1 MVNLLLWRDNEVYG
15 HGAALREYCGRKGT
29 ILGHVQHGWNPGTG
43 WELVGRELLRRHS
56 RRIVWGDRQLRR
68 SSELGIKTRAAI
80 GAPWLYSQINRQP
93 GLVEK
98 PIKPSYVFFPM
109 HGTDKHPLADKV
121 SSIREAQEISGE
133 NQLSVCLFWRDLQD
147 LNNPFIREA
156 KERGISLVTAGN
168 PNSLQFLDNLYS
180 ILASNTD
187 FITNRVSTSLFYAA
201 HLGLN
206 IHLTTS
212 IPLIVGEDSMDS
224 RLAEIVESISAS
236 SASSSEL
243 KIISDYELG
252 VKHIKAPEELAQ
264 ILGLSFP
271 SNLAKYPM
279 LGVSAISRI
288 ARRLGVE

>member
-1 MVNLLLWRDNEVYG
+1 
-15 HGAALREYCGRKGT
+15 
-29 ILGHVQHGWNPGTG
+29 
-43 WELVGRELLRRHS
+43 
-56 RRIVWGDRQLRR
+56 
-68 SSELGIKTRAAI
+68 
-80 GAPWLYSQINRQP
+80 
-93 GLVEK
+93 
-98 PIKPSYVFFPM
+98 M

-121 SSIREAQEISGE
+121 SS
-133 NQLSVCLFWRDLQD
+133 
-147 LNNPFIREA
+147 IREA